1 MDKAIL
7 ETKLKLHLT
16 WLIDNAT
23 GERAN
28 LSGANLSGANLSGA
42 NLSGANLSGADPSRA
57 NLSGANLYGA
67 NLYGAN
73 LSGANLYGA
82 NLYGANLSGANLS
95 GANLK
100 ETLLEG
106 KAILS
111 FQFEKHTA
119 YFMGTDEIVIG
130 CHRHTVNQWLETF
143 ESVGKS
149 EGYSDKQIAMYGAFI
164 KQCALVLK
172 G

>member
-16 WLIDNAT
+16 WLIDNAM
-23 GERAN
+23 GERAD

-42 NLSGANLSGADPSRA
+42 NLSRANLSGAD
-57 NLSGANLYGA
+57 
-67 NLYGAN
+67 
-73 LSGANLYGA
+73 
-82 NLYGANLSGANLS
+82 
-95 GANLK
+95 LK